1 MITIA
6 LWIVGMGIF
15 SLIMRRTLLGVLIGS
30 QLIILGSTLVFVVG
44 GALTTGSNESNVLGF
59 FIVLSGLAQLVAGG
73 VLAIRLYYLR
83 KQIYIKDLRLLKH

>member
-1 MITIA
+1 MISIA

-15 SLIMRRTLLGVLIGS
+15 SLILRRTLLGVMVGA
-30 QLIILGSTLVFVVG
+30 QLIILGSTMVFVVG
-44 GALTTGSNESNVLGF
+44 GALSEGSGDSNVIGIL
-59 FIVLSGLAQLVAGG
+59 IVLSGLAQLVAGG